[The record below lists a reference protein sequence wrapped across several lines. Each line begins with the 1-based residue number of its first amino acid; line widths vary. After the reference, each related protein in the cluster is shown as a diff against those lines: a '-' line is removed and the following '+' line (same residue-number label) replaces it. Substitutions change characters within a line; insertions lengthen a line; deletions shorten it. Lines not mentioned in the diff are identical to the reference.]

1 MKNENNLYEI
11 VELAKARVP
20 QSANHVLYK
29 LPINQTLR
37 INNEQVELRLMLIDL
52 ETGLSTFSTPIKITI
67 STENY
72 MLTRQVY
79 IAQQINQKV
88 QDLYAKI
95 LALTEENQ
103 NLYNKMREGDK

>member
-11 VELAKARVP
+11 VELAKARAP
-20 QSANHVLYK
+20 QSANHVLFK

-37 INNEQVELRLMLIDL
+37 INNEYVELRLMLIDL
-52 ETGLSTFSTPIKITI
+52 ESGISTYSTPIKIMI

-72 MLTRQVY
+72 MLARQVY

>member
-1 MKNENNLYEI
+1 
-11 VELAKARVP
+11 
-20 QSANHVLYK
+20 
-29 LPINQTLR
+29 
-37 INNEQVELRLMLIDL
+37 MLIDL
-52 ETGLSTFSTPIKITI
+52 ETGLSVFSTPIRIII